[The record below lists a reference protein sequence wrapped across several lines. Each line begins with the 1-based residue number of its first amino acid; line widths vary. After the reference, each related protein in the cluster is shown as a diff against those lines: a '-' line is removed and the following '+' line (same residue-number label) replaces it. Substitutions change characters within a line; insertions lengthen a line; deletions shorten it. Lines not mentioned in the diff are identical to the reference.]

1 MIKYSNSSL
10 REALATRQSIK
21 IITATLAKT
30 ATRWVN
36 AVNVLSPLRTL
47 PCNKNWMTHSGQ
59 VMTILVLGVFFSTQA
74 WSCVDPPSGSV
85 NMAHELVLRSDSI
98 VLARVIEENVNENI
112 EKDKIKDVVYKFELI
127 ENIKGNVEKPIIING
142 YNISNDNDHNLHA
155 EPKFWEQGW
164 FGSAP
169 ISVNCEMMIGFNPDI
184 SYLLFLDKP

>member
-1 MIKYSNSSL
+1 
-10 REALATRQSIK
+10 
-21 IITATLAKT
+21 
-30 ATRWVN
+30 
-36 AVNVLSPLRTL
+36 
-47 PCNKNWMTHSGQ
+47 
-59 VMTILVLGVFFSTQA
+59 
-74 WSCVDPPSGSV
+74 
-85 NMAHELVLRSDSI
+85 LRSDSI

-184 SYLLFLDKP
+184 SYLLFLDKPYSVKSFEPILDLKEDKWLQYVRDKVKEQAAND